1 MFKKLLEI
9 IKKVIFS
16 VLVLYGYNLI
26 SSPLNLMVP
35 INIVTVSLISILGMP
50 ALLALILVLLLV
62 F

>member
-1 MFKKLLEI
+1 M
-9 IKKVIFS
+9 IKKIFELIKKITFS

-35 INIVTVSLISILGMP
+35 INVITVSLVSILGIP
-50 ALLALILVLLLV
+50 ALFALILVLLIA

>member
-1 MFKKLLEI
+1 MLKKIFEI
-9 IKKVIFS
+9 IKKIIFS

-35 INIVTVSLISILGMP
+35 INIITVSLISILGMP
-50 ALLALILVLLLV
+50 ALFALILVLLLV

>member
-1 MFKKLLEI
+1 MLKKLFEI

-50 ALLALILVLLLV
+50 ALFALILVLLLV